1 MGKPKTP
8 ERRQSDR
15 KSVKIVGSATSGR
28 ISSRTMKLAFTGNDQ
43 GSLTYT
49 FVKALTQGPDEIDP
63 LFFAMQ
69 SLASLLF
76 LVYSLRL
83 KNPVFVAANVVAL
96 VNAAGTLVVAAVA
109 R

>member
-8 ERRQSDR
+8 ERSQSDR
-15 KSVKIVGSATSGR
+15 KSVKIVGWIAC
-28 ISSRTMKLAFTGNDQ
+28 IALAA
-43 GSLTYT
+43 SLTYT

>member
-8 ERRQSDR
+8 ERRTSDQ
-15 KSVKIVGSATSGR
+15 KSVKIVGWIAC
-28 ISSRTMKLAFTGNDQ
+28 IALAA
-43 GSLTYT
+43 SLTYT
-49 FVKALTQGPDEIDP
+49 FVKALTQGPDQVDP
-63 LFFAMQ
+63 LFFSMQ

>member
-1 MGKPKTP
+1 MVPRVGKPKTP

-15 KSVKIVGSATSGR
+15 KSVKIVGWIAC
-28 ISSRTMKLAFTGNDQ
+28 LALAA
-43 GSLTYT
+43 SLTYT